1 MKLDRIKDIA
11 NAVLYEGYILYPY
24 RPSSIKNRQRW
35 TFGGVFPKDYAGRQG
50 DDCTMQTQ
58 LLVRGAEQSALG
70 VYVRFLQVAT
80 RQVSSFLQPMAD
92 LSEATEAAA
101 TPVVRLHVD
110 GEDFLAW
117 EEAIERE
124 IDIPALRLA
133 QIADAPQRVPF
144 CFESARN
151 PEPIRNSKGEIAGL
165 LIRSKAP

>member
-70 VYVRFLQVAT
+70 VYVRFLQVARFRQAQRNGKSATLHNSYRCGT
-80 RQVSSFLQPMAD
+80 RIFASS
-92 LSEATEAAA
+92 AANA
-101 TPVVRLHVD
+101 
-110 GEDFLAW
+110 
-117 EEAIERE
+117 
-124 IDIPALRLA
+124 
-133 QIADAPQRVPF
+133 
-144 CFESARN
+144 
-151 PEPIRNSKGEIAGL
+151 
-165 LIRSKAP
+165 